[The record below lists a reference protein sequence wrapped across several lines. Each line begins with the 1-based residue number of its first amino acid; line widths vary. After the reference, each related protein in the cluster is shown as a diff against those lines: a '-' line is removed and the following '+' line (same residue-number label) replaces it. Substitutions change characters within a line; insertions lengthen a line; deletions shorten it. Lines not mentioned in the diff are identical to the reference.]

1 MEVRSTTFPLISLA
15 AARVN
20 ANLTQKEFGE
30 RCGVSESTVIAWE
43 TGRRYPNMKKLGVIE
58 EVLGMSLNFIR
69 FGK

>member
-1 MEVRSTTFPLISLA
+1 MNARSTTFPMISLS

-20 ANLTQKEFGE
+20 AELTQKEFGE

-43 TGRRYPNMKKLGVIE
+43 TGKRYPNMKKLGIIE
-58 EVLGMSLNFIR
+58 EVLGMPLDFIR